1 MPFYHDTL
9 STTGTAT
16 DTMGELTLNEHL
28 LRFPA
33 SFDNRYTHAAECE
46 LRRVLFLSLAKQS
59 NDYLRYFF
67 PQGPPPDRSQL
78 WSLKTAQGAVEGAEY
93 TEAARGTACG
103 HIFKNGEATYHCSTC
118 AIDDTCVLCAKCFEC
133 SDHEGHQVFISCSPG
148 NSGCCDCG
156 DKEAWKTDVNCS
168 IHTDAATLSGN
179 DKGKAKGAV
188 VPPGQQLP
196 RDLVE
201 AVKTTISRTA
211 NFLVDIFSCSPEQLR
226 HKKDDESVKKNEWMS
241 RLHEPYGQEVV
252 EEDPEYALVLWN
264 DEKHTV
270 EDVENQVARACRVS
284 KRVGF
289 DKAMEVN
296 DIGRSVVSYSRDVNL
311 LLHQANILEQLK
323 LTVTI
328 RSARDTFRE
337 QMCSTIIDWM
347 ADISGCSVGHDAHL
361 LRNVICQELLQPWQ
375 AGSPGT
381 NKEIGLQGIDD
392 HDWEDIER
400 ARRRY
405 ATWFQPIPAPA
416 AEVVRVQVD
425 DLETDGGDDDNEDD
439 ENEDD
444 GFDDMDLDREDDVE
458 SELLDIRAAAEM
470 AAEMEAEPTRM
481 EMDLMEDEGAAE
493 ALEATMAGYPPPP
506 PPPAHRN
513 RNRVFTPEESNEE
526 DAGFERPN
534 FAAPYSRVPQTPRR
548 KNIGK
553 RKSKPSKHWL
563 EKPEG
568 FRRPPPG
575 SEPAEDLWQRVRL
588 DYLILYDLRLWKT
601 LRIKMRHLYI
611 TTVVTV
617 ADFKRLLGLRFA
629 GLYTT
634 LAQLYLIADR
644 EPDHSII
651 NLSVQMLTTPSITEE
666 VLERG
671 NFLTNLMAIL
681 YTFLTTRQVGFPEDI
696 NPQATLAFDAG
707 AVTNRRMFHFFCD
720 MRWLS
725 ASDFVRIKFRTE
737 QRYLLQFLDLVKLH
751 QGVCP
756 NVRAMGEH
764 VEYES
769 DAWISASM
777 IIKEINKL
785 CKQVATSFGPAYDT
799 GDGMVHLQRAIRTT
813 AQVVM
818 INSFGYES
826 RRFRGH
832 EIKDDMPWHP
842 VGPFEG
848 SGKTYSIP
856 RHVVQSE
863 PNSFHHPLHYMLSWL
878 VEDANTMS
886 REEMRALLNFSF
898 ADLKD
903 PWNPRSRNEAGPED
917 LTNDELLCSIFEHP
931 LRLCVWLAQM
941 RAGMWVRNGIT
952 LRHQAHTYR
961 SVALRDVGYQRDIT
975 LLQTAF
981 VLCGSNDEPIG
992 ARFLA
997 QVIDRFQLDGWV
1009 KGDYSVI
1016 PGFKESQQLDV
1027 IEDFLHL
1034 LVVCLSERGSLVPA
1048 GHEGQHHD
1056 KMIQHDIAH
1065 ALCFKPL
1072 SFSDLTMRI
1081 TEKITDSDGFD
1092 RVLDEMTNFRA
1103 PEGLSDTGTFE
1114 LKPEYFELID
1124 PYFAHYSRNHREEAE
1139 NIYRSHVARKTGQ
1152 KAEDVVYQPH
1162 LEPLLSGLFVH
1173 LSAFT
1178 RTDLFVQVVWSALNY
1193 ALNHRPDESQLPPTR
1208 IETFLHMVLHLIVI
1222 ATFEDVNDQFTLLA
1236 ASHPEGPQQSLVSL
1250 LVTLSGMEK
1259 YSSCHATI
1267 KHILRTMQLRQPE
1280 PLTQAI
1286 GPLAATLD
1294 RASSG
1299 SPASLSTEEKQRKKQ
1314 ESLARQA
1321 RVMAQMKQQQNSFL
1335 QMQGLDDIDDDVD
1348 ELDDDMS
1355 IVEPERMGEKQK
1367 TWDFPIGT
1375 CILCQEEADDRRL
1388 YGTFAFLGE
1397 SNILRTTPLADPD
1410 FVQEVAET
1418 PTSLDRSA
1426 DDIRPFGVAGHNRR
1440 TVEKV
1445 TSEGKTV
1452 TSEYQGLSKGFPHQ
1466 GNARK
1471 GPVATSCGH
1480 IMHFSCFEQYALATQ
1495 RRHNQ
1500 QIARSHPE
1508 RIEAKEFICP
1518 LCKALG
1524 NTFMPIIWK
1533 AKERAHDHELHAA
1546 EPFNDWLC
1554 KASEAHKSRY
1564 ELHSE
1569 DDRGGDVEAR
1579 DAESA
1584 EASQQYISSA
1594 FVPSLAAGMQ
1604 HASSPEV
1611 ASASMDSTEQPR
1623 QRRYSLS
1630 TIFRMGRSSSSESS
1644 SPASALPQQ
1653 PRLAAELTKAY
1664 KRIDDTIS
1672 ANRLAGR
1679 ESSENRPSVLA
1690 RTLGYTIS
1698 SVEIASRGMGQDPSS
1713 RALHME
1719 LSEQNLTHLRILSET
1734 VSSHQASANLRGG
1747 PLQDQ
1752 RDSGRRDFLVTQVF
1766 GTRSDTSMQVRE
1778 EAGSLLFEEDS
1789 FLFLTEWVLHVGM
1802 APSPASAIN
1811 VLQTLYWAEIVKV
1824 ILVYSS
1830 SLIQNAAELL
1840 DDSIANGVEVSDA
1853 FRRTIH
1859 VISTFDLSNVHD
1871 QRPPSESMVRK
1882 IRLFVDKYALIFLR
1896 KSLVLMHVRYGL
1908 DFARPYD
1915 IDLSAPEMQ
1924 RLSAML
1930 HVSSVEDLC
1939 DLYTS
1944 ETKAGQTLQLLTKR
1958 WCGQASAA
1966 MQREARNGQNA
1977 ITLPHPAIFELVGL
1991 PKNYDTLTQ
2000 EAIHRKCPTTGR
2012 EITDPAVCLFCGA
2025 IFCSQ
2030 AVCCMKDKNKGGCHQ
2045 HMSACGDKIGIFI
2058 NIRKCMVLFTHGP
2071 GAGSYAH
2078 APYLD
2083 KHGEPDPTLR
2093 RHHQLFLNQRRYDKL
2108 LREVWLTHG
2117 VPTFI
2122 SRKLEGDINPGGF
2135 ETL

>member
-1 MPFYHDTL
+1 MK
-9 STTGTAT
+9 
-16 DTMGELTLNEHL
+16 DTMHKSMLNKHFL
-28 LRFPA
+28 HFPA
-33 SFDNRYTHAAECE
+33 DFDHRYTHAAECE
-46 LRRVLFLSLAKQS
+46 LRRVLFKSLANQS
-59 NDYLRYFF
+59 DEYLRYFF
-67 PQGPPPDRSQL
+67 PQGTPPNQSQP
-78 WSLKTAQGAVEGAEY
+78 WSLKEAQGAVEGAEY

-168 IHTDAATLSGN
+168 IHTDAATLAGN
-179 DKGKAKGAV
+179 DKGKAKGPAI
-188 VPPGQQLP
+188 PSGQELP
-196 RDLVE
+196 QDLVD
-201 AVKTTISRTA
+201 AIRTTISRTA
-211 NFLVDIFSCSPEQLR
+211 NFLVDVFSCSPEQLR
-226 HKKDDESVKKNEWMS
+226 HKKDEKSIKDNERMS
-241 RLHEPYGQEVV
+241 RLHEPYGQERV
-252 EEDPEYALVLWN
+252 EEEPEYALVLWN

-270 EDVENQVARACRVS
+270 EDVEQQVARACRVS

-296 DIGRSVVSYSRDVNL
+296 DIGRSVVSYSRDIQHL
-311 LLHQANILEQLK
+311 LSQATILEQLK

-328 RSARDTFRE
+328 RSSRDTFRE

-347 ADISGCSVGHDAHL
+347 ADISGCSVGHDAHM
-361 LRNVICQELLQPWQ
+361 LRNSICEELLGPWQ
-375 AGSPGT
+375 AGSPAN

-392 HDWEDIER
+392 HDWDDIER

-405 ATWFQPIPAPA
+405 ATWFQPFPAAPA

-425 DLETDGGDDDNEDD
+425 DLEDDGEDEDNGDDVGEDD
-439 ENEDD
+439 EFD
-444 GFDDMDLDREDDVE
+444 GMDVDEEDVE
-458 SELLDIRAAAEM
+458 RELLDIRAAAEM
-470 AAEMEAEPTRM
+470 AADMEAETTRM
-481 EMDLMEDEGAAE
+481 EVDIMDDEMDAAE
-493 ALEATMAGYPPPP
+493 NLEATIAGYPPPP
-506 PPPAHRN
+506 PPPAR
-513 RNRVFTPEESNEE
+513 EESVDE
-526 DAGFERPN
+526 DVDPDRPN
-534 FAAPYSRVPQTPRR
+534 FAAPYNKIPKTPRR
-548 KNIGK
+548 KNVGK
-553 RKSKPSKHWL
+553 RKGKPSRHWL

-568 FRRPPPG
+568 FHRPPSG
-575 SEPAEDLWQRVRL
+575 CEPAEDLWQRVRL

-681 YTFLTTRQVGFPEDI
+681 YTFLTTRQVGFPEDV

-725 ASDFVRIKFRTE
+725 ASDFVRTKFRTE

-756 NVRAMGEH
+756 NIRATGEH

-799 GDGMVHLQRAIRTT
+799 GDGMMHLQRAIRTT
-813 AQVVM
+813 AQVTM

-826 RRFRGH
+826 KRFRGH
-832 EIKDDMPWHP
+832 EIRDGMPWHS
-842 VGPFEG
+842 VGPFES
-848 SGKTYSIP
+848 SGKMYSIP

-878 VEDANTMS
+878 IEDANTMS
-886 REEMRALLNFSF
+886 REEMRALLDFSH

-903 PWNPRSRNEAGPED
+903 PWNPRSRGEAGPKE
-917 LTNDELLCSIFEHP
+917 LTNDELLSSIFEHP

-981 VLCGSNDEPIG
+981 VLCGTDDEPVG

-997 QVIDRFQLDGWV
+997 QMVNRFQLDGWV
-1009 KGDYSVI
+1009 KGVYSVM
-1016 PGFKESQQLDV
+1016 PGFEESQQLDV
-1027 IEDFLHL
+1027 IEDFFHL

-1048 GHEGQHHD
+1048 GQGSRHQD
-1056 KMIQHDIAH
+1056 KIIQHDIAH

-1072 SFSDLTMRI
+1072 SFSDLTLRI
-1081 TEKITDSDGFD
+1081 TEKITDSDEFD
-1092 RVLDEMTNFRA
+1092 RVLEEMTNFRA

-1114 LKPEYFELID
+1114 LRPEYFELID

-1139 NIYRSHVARKTGQ
+1139 NIYKSHMARKTGQ

-1162 LEPLLSGLFVH
+1162 LEPLKSGLYVH
-1173 LSAFT
+1173 LAAFT
-1178 RTDLFVQVVWSALNY
+1178 RTDLFVQIVWSALNY
-1193 ALNHRPDESQLPPTR
+1193 AADRTQYTSSILPTR
-1208 IETFLHMVLHLIVI
+1208 IETFLHMVLHLIVV
-1222 ATFEDVNDQFTLLA
+1222 AFVEDVNDQFVMLA
-1236 ASHPEGPQQSLVSL
+1236 ASTPHPPQQSLVSL
-1250 LVTLSGMEK
+1250 LVTLSGMEE

-1267 KHILRTMQLRQPE
+1267 KHILRQMQLRQPE
-1280 PLTQAI
+1280 PLSHAM

-1294 RASSG
+1294 RANAD
-1299 SPASLSTEEKQRKKQ
+1299 SPASLSAEDKQKKKQ

-1335 QMQGLDDIDDDVD
+1335 QMQGLDDIDDEIDD
-1348 ELDDDMS
+1348 LDDDMS
-1355 IVEPERMGEKQK
+1355 MVEPDRMGEKRK
-1367 TWDFPIGT
+1367 TWDFPVGT

-1397 SNILRTTPLADPD
+1397 SNLLRTTPLTDPD
-1410 FVQEVAET
+1410 FVQEVADT
-1418 PTSLDRSA
+1418 PVSLDRSA
-1426 DDIRPFGVAGHNRR
+1426 DNVRPFGVAGHNKR

-1445 TSEGKTV
+1445 SSEGKTV
-1452 TSEYQGLSKGFPHQ
+1452 TSEYQGLSKGFPHRGNN

-1471 GPVATSCGH
+1471 GSVATSCGH
-1480 IMHFSCFEQYALATQ
+1480 IMHFSCFEQYTVATR
-1495 RRHNQ
+1495 RRHTQ
-1500 QIARSHPE
+1500 QIARNHPE
-1508 RIEAKEFICP
+1508 RTDLYEFICP

-1524 NTFMPIIWK
+1524 NTFVPIVWK
-1533 AKERAHDHELHAA
+1533 PKDCAHDNELHAA
-1546 EPFNDWLC
+1546 EPLSDWLP
-1554 KASEAHKSRY
+1554 KADRDYQSQFVYYPEFSPDEETETAKAYREEAKSA
-1564 ELHSE
+1564 S
-1569 DDRGGDVEAR
+1569 V
-1579 DAESA
+1579 
-1584 EASQQYISSA
+1584 EASQEYVANA
-1594 FVPSLAAGMQ
+1594 FVASLAAGIQAATPVPRDTALADREQSADQPSTPRPRGYSGFTSLFGMRRGGSSDGTNA
-1604 HASSPEV
+1604 ASS
-1611 ASASMDSTEQPR
+1611 
-1623 QRRYSLS
+1623 
-1630 TIFRMGRSSSSESS
+1630 
-1644 SPASALPQQ
+1644 LPQE
-1653 PRLAAELTKAY
+1653 PRLAAELKKAY
-1664 KRIDDTIS
+1664 KRMNDAIMANELGSGPGRGDT
-1672 ANRLAGR
+1672 
-1679 ESSENRPSVLA
+1679 ENPSSVLA
-1690 RTLGYTIS
+1690 RVLGYTIS
-1698 SVEIASRGMGQDPSS
+1698 TSEIANRGMGQDPFS
-1713 RALHME
+1713 RALHTE

-1734 VSSHQASANLRGG
+1734 ASSHQASANLSTSHGELDSRRRDILVTKLFGTK
-1747 PLQDQ
+1747 P
-1752 RDSGRRDFLVTQVF
+1752 RDS
-1766 GTRSDTSMQVRE
+1766 
-1778 EAGSLLFEEDS
+1778 AGYLLLEDDS
-1789 FLFLTEWVLHVGM
+1789 FLFLTEWVSHVGM
-1802 APSPASAIN
+1802 ANTPASAIN
-1811 VLQTLYWAEIVKV
+1811 VLQTLYWAEIVKAV
-1824 ILVYSS
+1824 LVYSG
-1830 SLIQNAAELL
+1830 LVQNAADQL
-1840 DDSIANGVEVSDA
+1840 DESTSMNVEVSDA
-1853 FRRTIH
+1853 FRQT
-1859 VISTFDLSNVHD
+1859 VQTISTLGLSNGVS
-1871 QRPPSESMVRK
+1871 QQMSESMIRK
-1882 IRLFVDKYALIFLR
+1882 IRLFVDKYALVFLR
-1896 KSLVLMHVRYGL
+1896 KSIILMHVRYGL
-1908 DFARPYD
+1908 DFACPYD
-1915 IDLSAPEMQ
+1915 LNLESPELQ

-1930 HVSSVEDLC
+1930 HVWSIDDLC
-1939 DLYTS
+1939 ALHTS
-1944 ETKAGQTLQLLTKR
+1944 QTPGGQTLQLLTKR
-1958 WCGQASAA
+1958 WCEQASSIHQHEGPNES
-1966 MQREARNGQNA
+1966 M
-1977 ITLPHPAIFELVGL
+1977 LSLSHPAIFELVGL

-2000 EAIHRKCPTTGR
+2000 EAIRRKCPTTGR

-2045 HMSACGDKIGIFI
+2045 HMSACGEKIGIFI

-2071 GAGSYAH
+2071 GNGSYAH

-2093 RHHQLFLNQRRYDKL
+2093 RHHQLFLNQKRYDKL
-2108 LREVWLTHG
+2108 LRDVWLSHG